1 MTLKPINCIGI
12 ILNSLACYTCNILSF
27 SIMARRRRGRRRGRR
42 LSRSYKL
49 SRGGIRL

>member
-1 MTLKPINCIGI
+1 M
-12 ILNSLACYTCNILSF
+12 LACYTCNILSF
-27 SIMARRRRGRRRGRR
+27 IIMARRRRGRRRGHR